1 MGRVLLDRAGEP
13 DDLRSQAPLTGFQDP
28 PVGFGE
34 AGEVE
39 MQQLRERALGVIEA
53 GLELA
58 GRRAEG

>member
-1 MGRVLLDRAGEP
+1 MRGLLLDRAGEP

-28 PVGFGE
+28 PVGLGE

-39 MQQLRERALGVIEA
+39 VEQLRERALGVIEA

-58 GRRAEG
+58 GRRPER